1 MISTPNQQEDNAL
14 NQILS
19 QRININWE
27 VIVYIVIF
35 LLAVF
40 TRFYVLG
47 DRVMSHDES
56 LHTRFSYNLY
66 ADGNFQHTPLMHGPV
81 LFHTT
86 AFSYYLFGDNDFASR
101 IYTAL
106 LGVMMVMFPILF
118 RKWLGKYGA
127 ILASTMFLISPLILY
142 YNRYIRHD
150 TPSILFAMIM
160 AYAILMYIN
169 GSPRFRRRAYWLY
182 IIAGAMVLNLGS
194 KETAF
199 IYIAIFGI
207 FLFLY
212 WVARLLQHQ
221 FDWRGKP
228 LFYSVMVGV
237 LVGGV
242 MTLGMYIIVDIV
254 PAMILPGRGTPWG
267 ELSDVQQ
274 SSWLTWMFLT
284 IFSGFFIVISTALF
298 AFRKQLHRLP
308 WREVVLVMVV
318 ALMTAGGLLYIEE
331 LSHFPTPTETAE
343 PSIPGEEGENSEVV
357 QVASS
362 ISWTPLIAVWVIAIA
377 GIAFLIFNAVR
388 SAQQREK
395 FKAGES
401 QGGGLWGFLY
411 QFPEF
416 DLIIVIGTLIL
427 PWATALIPFVMD
439 ATSTDYINLAESLP
453 DGIYNIFLNL
463 PNISSA
469 DQVGQVLISFY
480 AFVPLFMLMFAIGI
494 AWNWKRW
501 LIASAVFHVIFAFFF
516 TTVFTNIAGLGTG
529 MVYSLGYWLEQQG
542 VRRGSQPQYYYLM
555 IIMPMY
561 EFLPIIGSVSA
572 MFAGVA
578 GFWKMRKN
586 SDEQQML
593 ERQAEIDALLESK
606 NYDAE
611 LDDEEIDVDELLN
624 AKQANLVTVTED
636 GELPSSE
643 SDYDDNEDNDIT
655 VFAKTERID
664 EWEGETDDG
673 YLRRIPFL
681 IFVSWWAILNLV
693 GYSLAGEKMPWLGTH
708 LTTPMILLTGWYFGG
723 IFARLDKSMLYKR
736 GWMALLVMPLLIVT
750 GTQVIGSFFAGTP
763 PFAGLEQY
771 QLERTYGWI
780 ASLILTIGLCFVIY
794 RIAKPINW
802 THIRRIFA
810 ITLFVLLSVITFRS
824 AWLASFI
831 NYDLP
836 TEFLVYAH
844 AAPAIKWVLEDIEEM
859 SLRMTDGKDL
869 KFAYD
874 NEVSWPYSWYFRD
887 YPNAVFVGANPT
899 VQNLDDTIFVVVG
912 DGNRGKVEPILE
924 DRYIRRDYMR
934 LWWPMQEYFN
944 LTPERLL
951 NTLDFSSTNTDAA
964 LIRQGIFDIWWARDY
979 SLYGQATG
987 KDFSITNW
995 PVADR
1000 MHVYIRKDFASQI
1013 WEYGVGD
1020 GEVVNN
1026 LPTEVNQCNANWRET
1041 SPLLT
1046 IEASN
1051 PPMNRPVGM
1060 TIDGDQIYVAEEYSN
1075 RVSVFNTDGTYIQSY
1090 GETIG
1095 SGPIATFNR
1104 PNSVEVME
1112 NGDLL
1117 IVDTWNYRIQQI
1129 DTEGNTITQWGQP
1142 GEFGFDAP
1150 IEPRDGFWGPRDVV
1164 IGPNGRVYVTDTG
1177 NKRVRVYAF
1186 DGLAAVHQFD
1196 IGKGGSGPGELDEP
1210 SGLAIDSNG
1219 RLFVADTWNRRI
1231 AVFDADGSHLND
1243 FRVRGWYN
1251 DSINR
1256 PYLAL
1261 DEDRNMLYVT
1271 DPDGN
1276 RVLVYTPDGDC
1287 IGSFGQ
1293 DGDNESIGQFTAVG
1307 GIAVDDEGFIY
1318 VTDSTTGKIFKF
1330 EPFPEPAQPVG
1341 QAEEGAPGVSAE
1353 VTEDL
1358 DSEVTEEIEARG

>member
-1 MISTPNQQEDNAL
+1 MITTPNQNEDNAL

-27 VIVYIVIF
+27 IIAYLVIF
-35 LLAVF
+35 LLAMF
-40 TRFYVLG
+40 TRFYILG

-56 LHTRFSYNLY
+56 LHTRFSYNLF

-101 IYTAL
+101 IYTSL

-118 RKWLGKYGA
+118 RKWLGKYGSV
-127 ILASTMFLISPLILY
+127 LASTMLLISPLILY

-150 TPSILFAMIM
+150 TPSILYGMIM
-160 AYAILMYIN
+160 AYCILMYIN

-182 IIAGAMVLNLGS
+182 IFAAAMVLNLGS

-212 WVARLLQHQ
+212 WLVRLAQHQ

-228 LFYSVMVGV
+228 VFYSVLLGI

-254 PAMILPGRGTPWG
+254 PAMIIPGRGTPWG
-267 ELSDVQQ
+267 ELSGVQQ
-274 SSWLTWMFLT
+274 SSWLTWVFLVL
-284 IFSGFFIVISTALF
+284 FSGFFITVSTALY
-298 AFRKQLHRLP
+298 AFRKRLQRVP
-308 WREVVLVMVV
+308 WREVILIFAI
-318 ALMTAGGLLYIEE
+318 ALITAGGLLFIEE
-331 LSHFPTPTETAE
+331 LSHFPTPTETAS
-343 PSIPGEEGENSEVV
+343 PSVPGEEGENSEVV
-357 QVASS
+357 QIVST
-362 ISWTPLIAVWVIAIA
+362 ISWSPLIAVWIVAIA
-377 GIAFLIFNAVR
+377 GIAFLIFNAIR
-388 SAQQREK
+388 SSKQTEK

-411 QFPEF
+411 QFPEVDF
-416 DLIIVIGTLIL
+416 IVLIGTLIL
-427 PWATALIPFVMD
+427 PWATAIIPRVMG
-439 ATSTDYINLAESLP
+439 ASSTDYINMGEGLP
-453 DGIYNIFLNL
+453 EGIYNLFLNL
-463 PNISSA
+463 PNVGSA
-469 DQVGQVLISFY
+469 EQVGRILISFY
-480 AFVPLFMLMFAIGI
+480 AFLPLFILMFAIGL

-555 IIMPMY
+555 VIMPMY
-561 EFLPIIGSVSA
+561 EFLPIIGSISA

-578 GFWKMRKN
+578 KFWTMRKN
-586 SDEQQML
+586 RIEQGIL
-593 ERQAEIDALLESK
+593 ERQAEVDALLETE
-606 NYDAE
+606 NYVAK
-611 LDDEEIDVDELLN
+611 LDDEALDVAELLDAEQSN
-624 AKQANLVTVTED
+624 YVDVSDD
-636 GELPSSE
+636 GELLGE
-643 SDYDDNEDNDIT
+643 TDDSGHAI
-655 VFAKTERID
+655 FSKTERID
-664 EWEGETDDG
+664 EWEGDTDDG

-681 IFVSWWAILNLV
+681 LFVSWWAILNLV

-708 LTTPMILLTGWYFGG
+708 MTTPMILLTAWYFGG
-723 IFARLDKSMLYKR
+723 IFARLDKTVFAKR
-736 GWMALLVMPLLIVT
+736 GWMAMLVMPLFMVT
-750 GTQVIGSFFAGTP
+750 GIQVVGSFFAGTP
-763 PFAGLEQY
+763 PFAGLAQF
-771 QLERTYGWI
+771 QLERTYGWL
-780 ASLILTIGLCFVIY
+780 ASLILTGGLGFVIY
-794 RIAKPINW
+794 RIAKPIGW
-802 THIRRIFA
+802 IHIRRIFA
-810 ITLFVLLSVITFRS
+810 ITLFALLSLVTFRS

-831 NYDLP
+831 NYDMP

-899 VQNLDDTIFVVVG
+899 VQNLDDAIFVVVG

-924 DRYIRRDYMR
+924 DRYMRRDYMR

-951 NTLDFSSTNTDAA
+951 NTLDISPANTDAG
-964 LIRQGIFDIWWARDY
+964 LIRQGIFDIWWSRDY
-979 SLYGQATG
+979 SAYGQATG

-995 PVADR
+995 PVADK

-1020 GEVVNN
+1020 GEVLNN
-1026 LPTEVNQCNANWRET
+1026 MPTEVNQCNSNWQET
-1041 SPLLT
+1041 APLVQ

-1051 PPMNRPVGM
+1051 PPMNRPLGM
-1060 TIDGDQIYVAEEYSN
+1060 VVDGNQIYVAEEYSN
-1075 RVSVFNTDGTYIQSY
+1075 RISVFTTEGEYIQSF
-1090 GETIG
+1090 GDAL
-1095 SGPIATFNR
+1095 SDASVATFNR
-1104 PNSVEVME
+1104 PNSVDIMP

-1117 IVDTWNYRIQQI
+1117 VVDTWNYRIQQVS
-1129 DTEGNTITQWGQP
+1129 ENGNTITQWGQP

-1164 IGPNGRVYVTDTG
+1164 LGADGRVYVTDTG

-1196 IGKGGSGPGELDEP
+1196 LGKGGSGPGELDEP
-1210 SGLAIDSNG
+1210 SGLAVHSDG
-1219 RLFVADTWNRRI
+1219 RVFVADTWNRRV
-1231 AVFDADGSHLND
+1231 AVFDGDGSHLTD

-1251 DSINR
+1251 DTINR

-1261 DEDRNMLYVT
+1261 DEGRNIIYVT

-1276 RVLVYTPDGDC
+1276 RILVYTPEGDC

-1293 DGDNESIGQFTAVG
+1293 DGDDQSIGQFTAVG
-1307 GIAVDDEGFIY
+1307 GIAVDDDGYIY
-1318 VTDSTTGKIFKF
+1318 VTDSTAGTILKF
-1330 EPFPEPAQPVG
+1330 NPFPIPDPV
-1341 QAEEGAPGVSAE
+1341 QQSANTEAEVSAE
-1353 VTEDL
+1353 VTEDIEGEIT
-1358 DSEVTEEIEARG
+1358 SEVTEEIEARG